1 MTEYHRKKRGISLV
15 RYNDRPNSQY
25 NPSVLYTPVA
35 TQKIE
40 YHDSR
45 LQSSQSVQYSVRSN
59 SAPKTNVTFT
69 YQGVSPQM
77 WSESVQAVH
86 TPRSDF
92 KNNNVSGVRSHIS
105 LSQSEARGSHL
116 AREKEVG
123 VFDNYADCKDEIA
136 KKLFREIY

>member
-1 MTEYHRKKRGISLV
+1 
-15 RYNDRPNSQY
+15 
-25 NPSVLYTPVA
+25 
-35 TQKIE
+35 
-40 YHDSR
+40 
-45 LQSSQSVQYSVRSN
+45 
-59 SAPKTNVTFT
+59 
-69 YQGVSPQM
+69 M

-105 LSQSEARGSHL
+105 LSQSEARESHL